1 MSLNLHALVGDV
13 LTIVN
18 DWQNLVFTK
27 TLLEWTVGSDTP
39 QRRTQRLVMR
49 GKMQPANLG
58 ELKQL
63 GVNLTSYLYFKV
75 FITGT
80 PNQID
85 QLNQFA
91 ADTFTVGGYKYKVV
105 ATERW
110 DDAGWREIYAYR
122 IDTDKKND
130 TQSIINVS
138 GGTDADNTV
147 GGAVSGS

>member
-1 MSLNLHALVGDV
+1 MSLNLHELVGDA

-18 DWQNLVFTK
+18 DWVQLEFTK
-27 TLLEWTVGSDTP
+27 TITTWQVGFE
-39 QRRTQRLVMR
+39 QRQSRTMRLIMR
-49 GKMQPANLG
+49 GKMQPANMG
-58 ELKQL
+58 ELRKL
-63 GVNLTSYLYFKV
+63 GLNLNSYLYFKV

-91 ADTFTVGGYKYKVV
+91 ADTFTCNGYKYKVV

-122 IDTDKKND
+122 IETDNND
-130 TQSIINVS
+130 GNTQTIINVS
-138 GGTDADNTV
+138 GGTDAGTDM
-147 GGAVSGS
+147 G